1 MKPQSLQLALEPSR
15 PPAPLPGHGAQPLG
29 ELTAAL
35 EHEAAAIRG
44 LRESLVQQRA
54 AVAAN
59 DAAALNASVDDV
71 GRILLAVDEARR
83 QREAMVRALA
93 GSPDAPLEGLGA
105 GSARPAAQAFAAAR
119 AALRRAAEEAAH
131 EAAVNRAV
139 LRRAVEAGDAF
150 LQSLFSSA
158 TDPSPVYA
166 PRERRERPGGAGFI
180 LNRKA

>member
-1 MKPQSLQLALEPSR
+1 MKPQSLQLALEASR
-15 PPAPLPGHGAQPLG
+15 PPAPLPGRGAGPLA

-44 LRESLVQQRA
+44 LREALVQQRA

-59 DAAALNASVDDV
+59 DAAAVNASVDDV
-71 GRILLAVDEARR
+71 GRILLAVEEARR
-83 QREAMVRALA
+83 QREAMVAALA
-93 GSPDAPLEGLGA
+93 GGPGATLEGLGA
-105 GSARPAAQAFAAAR
+105 PDARPGRAAFDTAR

-139 LRRAVEAGDAF
+139 LRRAVEAGEAF

-158 TDPSPVYA
+158 ADPSPVYA
-166 PRERRERPGGAGFI
+166 PAEGRERPGAPGFI